1 MPDIK
6 VIGRVSKERRGS
18 GSGIKG
24 TGIKHQ
30 CRHEQ
35 TDHGKLSDIERVSI
49 YVERVRKY
57 RAVMPIEAG
66 GRKSSHRVYS

>member
-1 MPDIK
+1 MRGTPDIK

-24 TGIKHQ
+24 TGIKYQ

-35 TDHGKLSDIERVSI
+35 TDHGKLPDIERV
-49 YVERVRKY
+49 
-57 RAVMPIEAG
+57 
-66 GRKSSHRVYS
+66 